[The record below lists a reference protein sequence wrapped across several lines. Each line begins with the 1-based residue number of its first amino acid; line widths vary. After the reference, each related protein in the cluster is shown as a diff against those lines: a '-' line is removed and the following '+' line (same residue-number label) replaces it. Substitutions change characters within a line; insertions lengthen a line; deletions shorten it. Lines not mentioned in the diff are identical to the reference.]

1 MLEIKTAKQAM
12 SSALVTLQPEM
23 DVLQALRILVERG
36 RVIGFISRRDMLKC
50 LEVAWQPDR
59 QQI

>member
-36 RVIGFISRRDMLKC
+36 RVIGFISRRDMLKY
-50 LEVAWQPDR
+50 LEVALQPDR